1 MAGSTFVVNRLD
13 LKKMLAMLRVND
25 KSIDELEASLNRLH
39 RHVNAVSFAG
49 MLQKVGLK
57 QGDITNVFRRM
68 GIDDI
73 SITEIFNA
81 LDEERINETFGKI
94 VVLSIE

>member
-1 MAGSTFVVNRLD
+1 MGATFVVNRLE
-13 LKKMLAMLRVND
+13 LKRMLTMLKVSD
-25 KSIDELEASLNRLH
+25 KTIDELEANLNRLH

-57 QGDITNVFRRM
+57 QNDITNVFRRM

-73 SITEIFNA
+73 NITEIFNA
-81 LDEERINETFGKI
+81 LDEEKINETFGKI
-94 VVLSIE
+94 VVLTVE

>member
-1 MAGSTFVVNRLD
+1 MGATFVVNRLE
-13 LKKMLAMLRVND
+13 LKKMLTMLKVSD
-25 KSIDELEASLNRLH
+25 KTIDELEANLNRLH

-57 QGDITNVFRRM
+57 QADITNVFRRM

-81 LDEERINETFGKI
+81 LDEEKINETFGKI
-94 VVLSIE
+94 VMLTVE

>member
-1 MAGSTFVVNRLD
+1 MGATFVVNRLD
-13 LKKMLAMLRVND
+13 LKKMLSMLKVNE
-25 KSIDELEASLNRLH
+25 KSIDELEANLNRMH
-39 RHVNAVSFAG
+39 RHVNAVAFAG

-57 QGDITNVFRRM
+57 QNDITNVFRRM

-81 LDEERINETFGKI
+81 LDEEKINETFGKI
-94 VVLSIE
+94 VVLSVE

>member
-1 MAGSTFVVNRLD
+1 MGATFVVNRLE
-13 LKKMLAMLRVND
+13 LKKMLTMLKVSD
-25 KSIDELEASLNRLH
+25 KTIDELEANLNRLH

-57 QGDITNVFRRM
+57 QADVTNVFRRM

-81 LDEERINETFGKI
+81 LDEEKINETFGKI
-94 VVLSIE
+94 VVLTVE